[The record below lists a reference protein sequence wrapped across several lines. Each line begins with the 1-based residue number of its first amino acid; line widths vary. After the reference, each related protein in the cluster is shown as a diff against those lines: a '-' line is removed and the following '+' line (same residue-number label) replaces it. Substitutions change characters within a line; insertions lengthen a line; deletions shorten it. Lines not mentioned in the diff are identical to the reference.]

1 MTIENVNAVLSN
13 KVYPSGRNESGFSGK
28 RMTQENAQFGA
39 LDKIE
44 QVLREHSDKE
54 AEDGFGRIS
63 LGELTDAMQE
73 RAFGLLLLLLALPCG
88 LPFVY
93 VLPQIVALPMIVLVF
108 QMASGKST
116 PWLPAALRARQLP
129 IARFLGVVAQAR
141 RYGGWL
147 ETLSHARLRFVTN
160 AVGARVTGALLLI
173 PCLSVLVPLPLTNTV
188 PGIAVAISA
197 VGLIERDGLFVIL
210 GIIAGLIW
218 VMLLVIGGPALLYFL
233 IDWILNR
240 AG

>member
-1 MTIENVNAVLSN
+1 MTEFAEP
-13 KVYPSGRNESGFSGK
+13 Y
-28 RMTQENAQFGA
+28 GA

-44 QVLREHSDKE
+44 QILRDHADHE
-54 AEDGFGRIS
+54 ADDDLGRIT
-63 LGELTDAMQE
+63 LGELTDGMQE

-108 QMASGKST
+108 QMAMGRST
-116 PWLPAALRARQLP
+116 PLLPEALRARELP

-141 RYGGWL
+141 RYGCWL
-147 ETLSHARLRFVTN
+147 ENLSHTRPRFLTS
-160 AVGARVTGALLLI
+160 ALGARVTGAWLLI
-173 PCLSVLVPLPLTNTV
+173 PCLSVLVPMPLTNTV
-188 PGIAVAISA
+188 PGVAVAVSA
-197 VGLIERDGLFVIL
+197 VGLIERDGIFVIL

-218 VMLLVIGGPALLYFL
+218 VFLLVVGGPALLYFL

-240 AG
+240 AA